1 MAYLRITASEK
12 CRYVRT
18 EGTATARKIKAGMD
32 PQTPEDKK
40 SRAKPRGFN
49 SIRQV
54 P

>member
-1 MAYLRITASEK
+1 MAYLRIPASEK

-18 EGTATARKIKAGMD
+18 EGTAMARKIKAAMD
-32 PQTPEDKK
+32 WQSLKHKK